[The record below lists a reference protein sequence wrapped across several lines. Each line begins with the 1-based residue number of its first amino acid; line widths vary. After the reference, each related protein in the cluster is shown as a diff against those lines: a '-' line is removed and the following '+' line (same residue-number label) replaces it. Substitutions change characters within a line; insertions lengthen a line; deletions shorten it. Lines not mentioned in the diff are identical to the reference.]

1 MKFKPL
7 YFYGLVLVAA
17 VIILIIVTRQND
29 KKIEQR
35 DIKISTE
42 DMPQDDV
49 HSQFRNQDDS
59 SPSKEN
65 LSEEYHQKLTELKK
79 TVEQN
84 PGDTLAIRQ
93 YADYLAAA
101 HQNDEAVSNY
111 SKLLEI
117 DPSRIDIL
125 FNLSFI
131 YYNAG
136 NMDKADEYINRVLKL
151 EPKHVSALYNKG
163 AISATRGDTE
173 TAREIWNRIVNDFP
187 ESETT
192 ALAKQSLERL

>member
-7 YFYGLVLVAA
+7 YFYGT
-17 VIILIIVTRQND
+17 ILIAVVLILVFVTQQND
-29 KKIEQR
+29 KQEELS
-35 DIKISTE
+35 DNKISQE
-42 DMPQDDV
+42 EMPRDDV
-49 HSQFRNQDDS
+49 HSQFRNQNDS

-131 YYNAG
+131 FYNAG
-136 NMDKADEYINRVLKL
+136 NMDMADEYINRVLKL

-187 ESETT
+187 QSETT

>member
-7 YFYGLVLVAA
+7 YFYGLVLVAV
-17 VIILIIVTRQND
+17 VIILVVVTQQDNVEENLSD
-29 KKIEQR
+29 N
-35 DIKISTE
+35 KISTE
-42 DMPQDDV
+42 EMPQDDV
-49 HSQFRNQDDS
+49 HSQFRNESND

-65 LSEEYHQKLTELKK
+65 LSEEYHQKLAELKK

-84 PGDTLAIRQ
+84 PSDTLAIRQ

-111 SKLLEI
+111 SKILEI

>member
-7 YFYGLVLVAA
+7 YFYGAILIAV
-17 VIILIIVTRQND
+17 VIILIVVTQQND
-29 KKIEQR
+29 KQEELS
-35 DIKISTE
+35 DNKISTDE
-42 DMPQDDV
+42 MPQDDV
-49 HSQFRNQDDS
+49 HSQFRNQNDN
-59 SPSKEN
+59 SPSKKN
-65 LSEEYHQKLTELKK
+65 LSEEYHQKLAGLKK

-84 PGDTLAIRQ
+84 PRDTLAIRQ

>member
-7 YFYGLVLVAA
+7 YFYGAVLIAV
-17 VIILIIVTRQND
+17 VIILIVVTKQND
-29 KKIEQR
+29 KQEDLSNNKM
-35 DIKISTE
+35 STE
-42 DMPQDDV
+42 EMPQDDV
-49 HSQFRNQDDS
+49 HSQFRNESDD

-65 LSEEYHQKLTELKK
+65 LSEEYRQKLAGLKK

-84 PGDTLAIRQ
+84 PRDTLAIRN

-111 SKLLEI
+111 IKILEI

-136 NMDKADEYINRVLKL
+136 NMDKADEYNNRVLKL

-163 AISATRGDTE
+163 AISATRGDKE